1 MEIVKDVEKTIKVIN
16 SCTTSDQLTGAL
28 NMVNNLNEKHLL
40 SRYFIEDLKETIFAK
55 KVKVSING
63 KIN

>member
-1 MEIVKDVEKTIKVIN
+1 MQTVKDVEKVIKVIN
-16 SCTTSDQLTGAL
+16 SCITSDQLTAAL
-28 NMVNNLNEKHLL
+28 KMVNNLNEKHLL
-40 SRYFIEDLKETIFAK
+40 SQYFIADLRETIFAK